1 MKVLIIGGGPAGRIA
16 SLELGS
22 MDEDVTLIEKKH
34 LAGTCL
40 NEGCMVICALN
51 EVAKFINYAERFEN
65 LGVLEAKIKFSYKD
79 IVSALKKTQE
89 LIRKINE
96 KETIESGVNVVYG
109 EAEIKDSK
117 VYVDGKEYPYD
128 KLIIATGARTKIPE
142 IKGIEHA
149 LSHKALL
156 ELDEVP
162 ESIILIGSGI
172 IASEIASIFASM
184 GSDTYILCRGEFL
197 KNLDDLGRRYVESK
211 LLNKTNIIKN
221 VEIKEILKD
230 GVIITDEDSNEMFIQ
245 GTPFNTTGRRA
256 NSEIV
261 KDLLETDENGNI
273 IVNEKMETSVE
284 NIYAAGDVTGGELMT
299 PIARM
304 EGVIAAR
311 NSTGLNEKVNY
322 NDIASSISLYM
333 DVTSI
338 NLKEEEKNE
347 YDVFKAPGVGGYGSF
362 WNILTGDTGIS
373 EVYINK
379 ETKQLEKVL
388 SIGPNTR
395 LNVAYISFLMR
406 MGIDIREMDNFVEV
420 HPSTDLIALM
430 FKYQLSI

>member
-40 NEGCMVICALN
+40 NEGCMVVCALN

-347 YDVFKAPGVGGYGSF
+347 YAVFKAPGVGGYGSF
-362 WNILTGDTGIS
+362 WNILIGDTGIS

-406 MGIDIREMDNFVEV
+406 MGIDIREIDNFVEV

>member
-65 LGVLEAKIKFSYKD
+65 LGLLEAKIKFSYKD